1 MYDKREKGVFSK
13 KKEEGRIMAKVNRDV
28 APQDVFKEIEKLLL
42 RDGFDIVID
51 MEKSQG
57 SHMVNKLNGEVWLDF
72 YTFFASSP
80 FGMNHPK
87 LANDEFKET
96 IFRAAINKVAN
107 SDIYTTEMAKFIK
120 TFGEVAMP
128 EGFNHIFLI
137 DYGTLAVENTF
148 KVAMDW
154 KVQKLLQKGKIS
166 KGDAISGR
174 KGTKVIHF
182 NEAFHGRSGY
192 TLTTTNTH
200 DPNKYQYFAKFDW
213 PRVINPKIFWPLEEN
228 LGVVEWLE
236 RVAIKQI
243 KQAIWDNP
251 DDICAIIIETIQGEG
266 GDNHFRTEFFKQL
279 REICDE
285 NEILLIFDE
294 VQCGM
299 GITGKMWAW
308 EHHSPVKPDMFAFGK
323 KSQVCGLVAGPRV
336 DEVEHNCFKVSSRIN
351 STWGG
356 NLVDMVRATR
366 YLEIYEEDNI
376 LDYVANTAGPALLEG
391 LKAIQK
397 EFPKLM
403 SNVRGKGLMCAYD
416 LPNDELRTKAI
427 KKFWAKKML
436 VLPCGDV
443 SIRFRPALNVP
454 LEDLQKALDLT
465 REVFTELSKEI

>member
-1 MYDKREKGVFSK
+1 
-13 KKEEGRIMAKVNRDV
+13 MAKVNRDV

-243 KQAIWDNP
+243 EQAIWDNP